1 MMTSDKSTILNNM
14 LHDDMIDFLYFYRDL
29 LKTYEVTDVDSG
41 KEIAEDLLELQKELH
56 QKMVGNEN
64 NEEWKVLSDF
74 HYDFR
79 QIRRRILNDTGRLAM
94 KLKREKSNG

>member
-1 MMTSDKSTILNNM
+1 
-14 LHDDMIDFLYFYRDL
+14 
-29 LKTYEVTDVDSG
+29 
-41 KEIAEDLLELQKELH
+41 
-56 QKMVGNEN
+56 MVGNEN